1 MKKVL
6 LDTNI
11 LIDYLRAKRGPI
23 VELFQLQEKG
33 HIQLYLSSLTVME
46 LYAGLSSSKMQDE
59 LDAVFNACFMIPFD
73 QVIARFAGE
82 LKRNKKFQA
91 VPLADFLI
99 GTTALWLKAQ
109 LATGNQK
116 HFAGIPGLKFFDLPK
131 KM

>member
-23 VELFQLQEKG
+23 IELFQLQEQG
-33 HIQLYLSSLTVME
+33 RIQLYLSSLTVME
-46 LYAGLSSSKMQDE
+46 LYAGLSSPKMQDE
-59 LDAVFNACFMIPFD
+59 LDAVFNACFIIPFD

-82 LKRNKKFQA
+82 LKRDKKFLA

-99 GTTALWLKAQ
+99 GTTALWLKAR

-116 HFAGIPGLKFFDLPK
+116 HFAGIPGLKFFDL
-131 KM
+131 